1 MPKKVRKDCICRFI
15 VETGRYSANSYV
27 PQKILCRTFMGNQL
41 RFVLKLL
48 LLSAFLSLLIK
59 YVGPSL
65 SIPTTGTNAL
75 IIVLLPIVIIAIA
88 LLWRFQAQK
97 QN

>member
-1 MPKKVRKDCICRFI
+1 M
-15 VETGRYSANSYV
+15 EY
-27 PQKILCRTFMGNQL
+27 QL
-41 RFVLKLL
+41 GIVLKLL
-48 LLSAFLSLLIK
+48 LLSALLSLLIK

-65 SIPTTGTNAL
+65 SIPVTATNAL

>member
-1 MPKKVRKDCICRFI
+1 
-15 VETGRYSANSYV
+15 
-27 PQKILCRTFMGNQL
+27 MGNQL
-41 RFVLKLL
+41 GFVLKLL
-48 LLSAFLSLLIK
+48 LLSALLSLLIK

-65 SIPTTGTNAL
+65 SIPATGTNAL

-88 LLWRFQAQK
+88 LLWRFQAQQ

>member
-1 MPKKVRKDCICRFI
+1 M
-15 VETGRYSANSYV
+15 E
-27 PQKILCRTFMGNQL
+27 NQL
-41 RFVLKLL
+41 GIVLKLL
-48 LLSAFLSLLIK
+48 LISALLSLLIK
-59 YVGPSL
+59 YAAPSL
-65 SIPTTGTNAL
+65 SIPATASNAL